1 MTIITMARI
10 KPSNNISYVKNSN
23 NVIFVKE
30 VKKDVFF
37 KTKVTKKKFIFDYV
51 FGKEDDNIII
61 FENVWTQIIKDLLNG
76 ISNIFYVFGQ
86 TGSGKTYTI
95 FGTKENN
102 GLIDLLFQNL
112 NEKKIF
118 FKINCIE
125 IYNDKCYDLLNKNIF
140 IEENEFNDNICFRN
154 ITEEEVNNSNYKIII
169 KKIMNNRS
177 VGKSSR
183 NDSSS
188 RSHII
193 IVIKLENCY
202 FKIVDIAGSEKAKD
216 ALFDCKIAHRENCEI
231 NKAIFALKECIRS
244 IKNNS
249 KFIPY
254 RRCKLTKLLK
264 ESFENRVKTYILGNV
279 SEEYKNLGDT
289 INTLGYILDIKK
301 VNKIQ
306 LLKLEDNNLL
316 KDRLQNLFIKKFD
329 LDLKF
334 VKEHK
339 SILDNFKLKN
349 KLNCNKL
356 KYIINDEIS
365 ILNKIKNIDT

>member
-1 MTIITMARI
+1 M
-10 KPSNNISYVKNSN
+10 
-23 NVIFVKE
+23 
-30 VKKDVFF
+30 F
-37 KTKVTKKKFIFDYV
+37 KITKKKFIFDYV

-61 FENVWTQIIKDLLNG
+61 FENVWTKIIKDLLNG
-76 ISNIFYVFGQ
+76 VSNIFYVFGQ

-102 GLIDLLFQNL
+102 GLIDLLFQDL
-112 NEKKIF
+112 IEKNIS

-125 IYNDKCYDLLNKNIF
+125 IYNDKCYDLLNKSNF
-140 IEENEFNDNICFRN
+140 IEENEFNENICFRN
-154 ITEEEVNNSNYKIII
+154 ITEEEINNNNYKIIVS
-169 KKIMNNRS
+169 KIMNNRS

-183 NDSSS
+183 NDWSS

-193 IVIKLENCY
+193 ISIKLLNSY

-231 NKAIFALKECIRS
+231 NKAIFALKECIIS
-244 IKNNS
+244 IKVNS
-249 KFIPY
+249 KFITY

-264 ESFENRVKTYILGNV
+264 ESFENKVKTYILGNI
-279 SEEYKNLGDT
+279 SEEYSNIGDT
-289 INTLGYILDIKK
+289 INTLSYILDIKK
-301 VNKIQ
+301 VNKVQ
-306 LLKLEDNNLL
+306 LLKLEDNKNL
-316 KDRLQNLFIKKFD
+316 KDRLQNLFAKKFD

-339 SILDNFKLKN
+339 SILDNLKLSK
-349 KLNCNKL
+349 KLNCKKL